1 MSYYISASQF
11 TVTFDKETRQKEY
24 HSTTGTFRVM
34 VVTPHIVFTSEDN
47 VQYYDTDG
55 DITYLDAEEAEKEKL
70 IPISKDQYS
79 HLASIEKNVNALF
92 NISMLGNESSDCRV
106 SAEEIDAISCEAG
119 ALYRRL
125 YKAYGEECKA
135 VISETTQLLQE
146 G

>member
-1 MSYYISASQF
+1 
-11 TVTFDKETRQKEY
+11 
-24 HSTTGTFRVM
+24 M

-79 HLASIEKNVNALF
+79 HLASIEKNVNAMF
-92 NISMLGNESSDCRV
+92 NISMLGNESSNCRV

-119 ALYRRL
+119 ELYRRL

-135 VISETTQLLQE
+135 VINETTQLLQE